1 MKIKEKD
8 VAKYISANKF
18 LIAKFT
24 ITQIIIANKFET
36 KF

>member
-8 VAKYISANKF
+8 VAKYISVNKYF
-18 LIAKFT
+18 KKSQLH
-24 ITQIIIANKFET
+24 KFET

>member
-8 VAKYISANKF
+8 VAKYITANKY
-18 LIAKFT
+18 LI
-24 ITQIIIANKFET
+24 NSPLHKFET